1 MNGLTVFVLA
11 LGAIWVG
18 SLFMHPL
25 TRCSKCKGTAR
36 HAGSVFTRS
45 YRGCSKCGGTGRRE
59 RTGVG
64 SLRAMGFNIGSTGKM
79 RRK

>member
-1 MNGLTVFVLA
+1 MSGLAVFVLA
-11 LGAIWVG
+11 LGVIWVG

-36 HAGSVFTRS
+36 QTGSVFTHS
-45 YRGCSKCGGTGRRE
+45 YRGCSRCGGTGRRE

-64 SLRAMGFNIGSTGKM
+64 SLRAMGFSVGATGKK